1 MPPESLPVSFSE
13 RTPSGDDRNRRICDH
28 CAFIDYVNPR
38 IVAGVV
44 AHDDEGR
51 ILICKR
57 AIESR
62 KGFWTLPAGFMERG
76 ESVEEGAM
84 REAREEACA
93 ELEMGP
99 MLAVFSIP
107 RISQVQIF
115 FRARL
120 LNEPRPGP
128 ESEAVRLVRREELPL
143 SEIAFPSVM
152 WALEQYDR
160 TRGLDVFPPAGNPP
174 GSERLTRQGPA
185 AD

>member
-1 MPPESLPVSFSE
+1 MPQPNLPVSFSE
-13 RTPSGDDRNRRICDH
+13 RKPEGDDRDRRICNH
-28 CAFIDYVNPR
+28 CDFIDYVNPR

-44 AHDDEGR
+44 AHDADGR

-57 AIESR
+57 AIEPR

-93 ELEMGP
+93 ELDLGP
-99 MLAVFSIP
+99 LLAVFSIP
-107 RISQVQIF
+107 RISQVQLF

-120 LNEPRPGP
+120 LNEPKAGP
-128 ESEAVRLVRREELPL
+128 ESEAVRLVAWDEIPRE
-143 SEIAFPSVM
+143 EIAFPSVL
-152 WALEQYDR
+152 WALKQYDR
-160 TRGLDVFPPAGNPP
+160 TRGLDAFAPAGNPP

-185 AD
+185 PD